1 MMRTVLDHLVIACS
15 DLSQGTDWLRVR
27 LGVEP
32 EPGGRHA
39 SMGTHNRLL
48 RLGPRSYLE
57 LLAVD
62 PDAEPPP
69 HPRWFG
75 LDDREVR
82 ARSAREPFLLT
93 WVAAT
98 DDVQEAVAR
107 VPELG
112 DVREL
117 SRDALRWRIALPE
130 DGGLLHDG
138 IMPALIQWLGGAHPC
153 NRLEDRGC
161 ELQSVVLEHPS
172 ATEIAVA
179 LQMIGFDGWDA
190 VEVGPKRLAA
200 VIRGPSGEV
209 TLS

>member
-1 MMRTVLDHLVIACS
+1 MMRTALDHLVIACS
-15 DLSQGTDWLRVR
+15 DLDQGTDWLRAR
-27 LGVEP
+27 LGVES

-48 RLGPRSYLE
+48 RLGPRAYME
-57 LLAVD
+57 LIALD

-75 LDDREVR
+75 LDEREVR
-82 ARSAREPFLLT
+82 ARSTREPFLLT

-107 VPELG
+107 IPELG
-112 DVREL
+112 DVSEL
-117 SRDALRWRIALPE
+117 SWDALRWRIALPE
-130 DGGLLHDG
+130 GGSLLHDG
-138 IMPALIQWLGGAHPC
+138 VMPALIQWLGGTHPC
-153 NRLEDRGC
+153 DRLEDRGC
-161 ELQSVVLEHPS
+161 ELQSLALQHPS

-190 VEVGPKRLAA
+190 LEVGPKRLAA
-200 VIRGPSGEV
+200 VIRGPSGEI